1 MENLNFVTNNVNGL
15 STSRIKRL
23 KVFLHL
29 QSQIKK
35 NGFIFLQETH
45 SKPETAKEFRE
56 DFGKNNDI
64 FFSHGASNSCGV
76 AIGICG
82 NFDYK
87 VEKELSDP
95 NGRYLLMKINIGNS
109 KFALINIYNENNEID
124 QVRLLQQ
131 VDEQI
136 EQLDVDSETNIVLG
150 GDFNFYFDKNLE
162 AIGGNPQT
170 KLKSLAA
177 FLKIK
182 EKYDLCDI
190 WRIKHKKE
198 KKYTFR
204 QRHYSGYLQRRL
216 DFIFISN
223 QLQTMVNKSDI
234 LVAIST
240 DHSPVLMNLTI
251 ENIQIQKGAGYWKY
265 NSSLNDDLIYTN
277 QLIQLID
284 DFLLNCPITNK
295 QAQWELLK
303 YEIRKFTIQY
313 TKKKSREKRKHKL
326 DLESKLDSLKSLNI
340 SEESSQYKKVHED
353 LEKVYD
359 EIATGI
365 RIRSKCNWYELG
377 EKSNKYFLNLEKKTR
392 KLQ

>member
-29 QSQIKK
+29 QSKIKK

-136 EQLDVDSETNIVLG
+136 EQLDVDSETNMVLG
-150 GDFNFYFDKNLE
+150 GDF
-162 AIGGNPQT
+162 
-170 KLKSLAA
+170 
-177 FLKIK
+177 
-182 EKYDLCDI
+182 
-190 WRIKHKKE
+190 
-198 KKYTFR
+198 
-204 QRHYSGYLQRRL
+204 
-216 DFIFISN
+216 
-223 QLQTMVNKSDI
+223 
-234 LVAIST
+234 
-240 DHSPVLMNLTI
+240 
-251 ENIQIQKGAGYWKY
+251 
-265 NSSLNDDLIYTN
+265 
-277 QLIQLID
+277 
-284 DFLLNCPITNK
+284 
-295 QAQWELLK
+295 
-303 YEIRKFTIQY
+303 
-313 TKKKSREKRKHKL
+313 
-326 DLESKLDSLKSLNI
+326 
-340 SEESSQYKKVHED
+340 
-353 LEKVYD
+353 
-359 EIATGI
+359 
-365 RIRSKCNWYELG
+365 
-377 EKSNKYFLNLEKKTR
+377 
-392 KLQ
+392 